1 MEKLDQI
8 TNERTL
14 LSSKKF
20 QLKIPKVAKYDDL
33 LIVPTKGMSNH
44 NGGESTSNKSSN
56 DSKRSYIPK
65 QGSSRSLFSSGQLQK
80 SFISKQP
87 NSAALVKEGR
97 QNKSLFKNRDVYL
110 ERERTKR

>member
-14 LSSKKF
+14 LSSKKL

-33 LIVPTKGMSNH
+33 LIVPAKGGSGIT
-44 NGGESTSNKSSN
+44 GGESTSNKSSS
-56 DSKRSYIPK
+56 DSRRLYLKN

-80 SFISKQP
+80 Q
-87 NSAALVKEGR
+87 V
-97 QNKSLFKNRDVYL
+97 
-110 ERERTKR
+110 